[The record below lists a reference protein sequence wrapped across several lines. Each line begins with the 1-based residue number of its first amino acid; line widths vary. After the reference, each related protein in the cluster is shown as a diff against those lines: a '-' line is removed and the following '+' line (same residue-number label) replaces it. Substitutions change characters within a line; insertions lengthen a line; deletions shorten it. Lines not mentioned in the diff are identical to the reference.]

1 MPDQNVDVVERF
13 FQAQGD
19 LDTFLAFVDSDAEFD
34 LSDLDRPYRG
44 SYRGLEQI
52 ETLYHAM
59 SDPGKETRYEIEE
72 SLGVGDRVVATV
84 RTTRS
89 RSGLEVQASGTVVIT
104 MDDGKIVCFK
114 TFQSK
119 ADALAAV
126 GLEG

>member
-1 MPDQNVDVVERF
+1 MPDQNVDLVERF

-19 LDTFLAFVDSDAEFD
+19 LNTFLAFVGPDAEFD

-44 SYRGLEQI
+44 FYRGREQI
-52 ETLYHAM
+52 EMLYHAM
-59 SDPGKETRYEIEE
+59 SDPWKETRFEIEE
-72 SLGVGDRVVATV
+72 TLGVGDRVVATV
-84 RTTRS
+84 STTRS

-114 TFQSK
+114 SFQSK

-126 GLEG
+126 GLEE

>member
-19 LDTFLAFVDSDAEFD
+19 LDTFLAFVDPDAEFD

-44 SYRGLEQI
+44 FYRGLEQI

-59 SDPGKETRYEIEE
+59 SDPWKETRYEIEE

-104 MDDGKIVCFK
+104 MDEGKIVCFK